1 MRIVFPSILAAA
13 ALLLLAPVS
22 AIAQGS
28 RAVVPGTGT
37 LIEYA
42 SDDFEEA
49 QWDFIHRHPKSSREQ
64 DQRLRSPTGR
74 STNDRWIEGPER
86 GQPDL
91 IKVVPTPPG
100 GLEGSKQALMLRTL
114 NSGIPG
120 YISRD
125 TQQDD
130 IVFNTIKR
138 LRGTIP
144 VGETPSFTVR
154 VYLPPADQWEN
165 RTGPHFGI
173 RGSAQTVTDK
183 FSEPSRGFFG
193 STSRSKEVEPYWP
206 GIWVHFRSKGDR
218 GATEDSAFLTI
229 RGNTRGQDVRMK
241 EIPVEQFGWWTFGLS
256 FTPDGSVHYYA
267 SPGVDELTQADHIT
281 SQYPYG
287 LNAQQFRTYF
297 FNVCNRNDGKSW
309 STPFVIDDPK
319 LYVVR
324 SGRVE
329 RIVQQQEAR
338 PQRETSGADEAAFRF
353 ASAEQQPVAELEGS
367 GGGAAIR
374 VVAPLVIFVRRA
386 GLFHIREPPFGETE
400 QLLDARRLC
409 GSFLRGGGSRHRGTP
424 CLGRILPARLV
435 LGQLRLRSRARW
447 PHSAD
452 E

>member
-165 RTGPHFGI
+165 RTGPALRHPRQRPDGHRQVLGAIEGLLRNKHPQQRGGAVLARHLGPLPEQGRPGRHGGFGLPHHP
-173 RGSAQTVTDK
+173 RQHPRAGRAYEGDPGRAVRLVDLR
-183 FSEPSRGFFG
+183 PVVHAGRFG
-193 STSRSKEVEPYWP
+193 SLLRQP
-206 GIWVHFRSKGDR
+206 GR
-218 GATEDSAFLTI
+218 G
-229 RGNTRGQDVRMK
+229 
-241 EIPVEQFGWWTFGLS
+241 
-256 FTPDGSVHYYA
+256 
-267 SPGVDELTQADHIT
+267 
-281 SQYPYG
+281 
-287 LNAQQFRTYF
+287 
-297 FNVCNRNDGKSW
+297 
-309 STPFVIDDPK
+309 
-319 LYVVR
+319 
-324 SGRVE
+324 
-329 RIVQQQEAR
+329 
-338 PQRETSGADEAAFRF
+338 
-353 ASAEQQPVAELEGS
+353 
-367 GGGAAIR
+367 
-374 VVAPLVIFVRRA
+374 
-386 GLFHIREPPFGETE
+386 
-400 QLLDARRLC
+400 
-409 GSFLRGGGSRHRGTP
+409 
-424 CLGRILPARLV
+424 
-435 LGQLRLRSRARW
+435 
-447 PHSAD
+447 
-452 E
+452 